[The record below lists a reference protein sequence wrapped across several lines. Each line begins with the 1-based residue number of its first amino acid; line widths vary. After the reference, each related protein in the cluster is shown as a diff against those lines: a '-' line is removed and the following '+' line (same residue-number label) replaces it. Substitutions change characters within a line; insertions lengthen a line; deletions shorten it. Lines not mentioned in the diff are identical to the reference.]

1 MENENR
7 PSVSETPQP
16 QQGSIWIP
24 WVVKGLILGAIVGIW
39 WYQQKSGDKS
49 SANLANQANADLE
62 SRNFQ
67 PLSGAVQDL
76 IADKSK
82 PSIPTQ
88 SHPLLFRNAP
98 DFTLADVDGADF
110 HLAKEA
116 ESSPIILIFY
126 YGYSCSHCVS
136 QLFGLA
142 KDIDIFRELGA
153 KIIAISPDS
162 RELTKERYAEYG
174 TFPFRV
180 LSDPGNKVAQLYSTY
195 IPAKNPMND
204 GELMHGTF
212 VLFPGGKVVW
222 ANRGDEPFT
231 NNLTLIRALA
241 AKHPNLK
248 EPKN

>member
-1 MENENR
+1 MENEYR
-7 PSVSETPQP
+7 PSVSETP

-116 ESSPIILIFY
+116 ETSPIILVFY

-162 RELTKERYAEYG
+162 RELTKERFAEYG
-174 TFPFRV
+174 TFPFPV

-212 VLFPGGKVVW
+212 VIFPGGKVVW

>member
-7 PSVSETPQP
+7 PSVSETP

-76 IADKSK
+76 VADKSK

-116 ESSPIILIFY
+116 ETSPIILVFY

-174 TFPFRV
+174 TFPFPV

>member
-1 MENENR
+1 MENENAQ
-7 PSVSETPQP
+7 PTAETHLPP
-16 QQGSIWIP
+16 QGSIWIP

-39 WYQQKSGDKS
+39 WYQQSGEKP
-49 SANLANQANADLE
+49 SANLASQANADLE
-62 SRNFQ
+62 ARNFK
-67 PLSGAVQDL
+67 PLSGAVQTL

-88 SHPLLFRNAP
+88 SHPLLFMEAP
-98 DFTLADVDGADF
+98 DFTLADVEGADF

-116 ESSPIILIFY
+116 EGAPIILVFY

-142 KDIDIFRELGA
+142 KDIEIFRELGA
-153 KIIAISPDS
+153 KVIAISPDS
-162 RELTKERYAEYG
+162 KELTKERYAEYG

-195 IPAKNPMND
+195 IPAKNPKDD

-212 VLFPGGKVVW
+212 VILPGGKVVW

-241 AKHPNLK
+241 SKYPNLK
-248 EPKN
+248 KS

>member
-1 MENENR
+1 MENENGL
-7 PSVSETPQP
+7 STAETHLPP
-16 QQGSIWIP
+16 QGSIWIP
-24 WVVKGLILGAIVGIW
+24 WVVKGLILGAVVGIW
-39 WYQQKSGDKS
+39 WYQQLGEKPT
-49 SANLANQANADLE
+49 ANLAGQANADLE
-62 SRNFQ
+62 ARNFK
-67 PLSGAVQDL
+67 PLSGSVQAL

-88 SHPLLFRNAP
+88 SHPLLFMEAP
-98 DFTLADVDGADF
+98 DFTLADVEGADF

-116 ESSPIILIFY
+116 EGAPIVLVFY

-142 KDIDIFRELGA
+142 KDIGIFRELGA
-153 KIIAISPDS
+153 KVIAISPDS
-162 RELTKERYAEYG
+162 KELTKERYAEYG

-195 IPAKNPMND
+195 IPAKNPMDD

-212 VLFPGGKVVW
+212 VIFPGGKVIW

-231 NNLTLIRALA
+231 NNLTLIRTLTS
-241 AKHPNLK
+241 KLPNL
-248 EPKN
+248 NQQ

>member
-7 PSVSETPQP
+7 PSVSENP

-116 ESSPIILIFY
+116 ETSPIILVFY

-142 KDIDIFRELGA
+142 KDIEIFRELGA

-174 TFPFRV
+174 TFPFPV

>member
-7 PSVSETPQP
+7 PSVSENPQP

-116 ESSPIILIFY
+116 ETSPIILVFY

-174 TFPFRV
+174 TFPFPV

>member
-1 MENENR
+1 MENENGL
-7 PSVSETPQP
+7 STAETHLPP
-16 QQGSIWIP
+16 QGSIWIP
-24 WVVKGLILGAIVGIW
+24 WVVKGLILGAVVGIW
-39 WYQQKSGDKS
+39 WYQQLGEKPT
-49 SANLANQANADLE
+49 ANLAGQANADLE
-62 SRNFQ
+62 ARNFK
-67 PLSGAVQDL
+67 PLSGSVQAL

-88 SHPLLFRNAP
+88 SHPLLFMEAP
-98 DFTLADVDGADF
+98 DFTLADVEGADF

-116 ESSPIILIFY
+116 EGAPIVLVFY

-142 KDIDIFRELGA
+142 KDIGIFRELGA
-153 KIIAISPDS
+153 KVIAISPDTK
-162 RELTKERYAEYG
+162 ELTRERYAEYG

-195 IPAKNPMND
+195 IPAKNPMDD

-212 VLFPGGKVVW
+212 VIFPGGKVIW

-241 AKHPNLK
+241 SKIPNLK
-248 EPKN
+248 

>member
-1 MENENR
+1 MENESML
-7 PSVSETPQP
+7 PPSETNPMP
-16 QQGSIWIP
+16 KESIWIP

-39 WYQQKSGDKS
+39 WYQQSGEKP
-49 SANLANQANADLE
+49 SANLAGQANADLMA
-62 SRNFQ
+62 RNFK

-88 SHPLLFRNAP
+88 SHPLLFRDAP
-98 DFTLADVDGADF
+98 DFTLLDVDGADL

-116 ESSPIILIFY
+116 ESSPIILVFY

-153 KIIAISPDS
+153 KVIAISPDS
-162 RELTKERYAEYG
+162 KELTKERYAEYG

-195 IPAKNPMND
+195 IPAKNPMDD